1 MLWLGSI
8 SHVCALMNLLVN
20 ALVITLFLVPEAYDE
35 PDSSE
40 ENGDRLEVGT
50 TDLEGYS
57 ASKSMY
63 PTPEGFLHAD
73 RIILGDNGF
82 FVKAILSQREEDQQQ
97 SAPEVKVLAH
107 VRASH
112 FILSSFIKV
121 GFRAI
126 PICEM
131 PVLGC
136 RVSGIAFQAAA
147 PTRDMG

>member
-82 FVKAILSQREEDQQQ
+82 FVKAILSQREDDQQQ
-97 SAPEVKVLAH
+97 
-107 VRASH
+107 
-112 FILSSFIKV
+112 LSQRLK
-121 GFRAI
+121 
-126 PICEM
+126 
-131 PVLGC
+131 
-136 RVSGIAFQAAA
+136 
-147 PTRDMG
+147 